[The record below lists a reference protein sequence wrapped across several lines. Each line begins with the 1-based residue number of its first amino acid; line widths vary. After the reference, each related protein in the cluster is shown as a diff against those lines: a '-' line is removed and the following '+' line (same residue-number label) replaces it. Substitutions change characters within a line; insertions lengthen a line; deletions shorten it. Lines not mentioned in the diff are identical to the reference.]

1 MIQITSSP
9 PRRAMLALIALLVGL
24 PLLARA
30 QAPPVSAPA
39 AADSAMKAAASAKPA
54 MPAAVDSA
62 VKAAP
67 AKPGMPAALSDSTR
81 AALKAQVEK
90 ELKAMADT
98 LKLTPA
104 QRTKARPIMLEH
116 AYQVRQLRTKY
127 AMAPRTPETREAM
140 AKDMQ
145 SLRDATD
152 GKLAEVMSGE
162 QMTKYKEMRDA
173 MLNRARAKM
182 SAADSSGG
190 AKK

>member
-1 MIQITSSP
+1 MF
-9 PRRAMLALIALLVGL
+9 ALIALLVGL

-30 QAPPVSAPA
+30 QAPPVGT
-39 AADSAMKAAASAKPA
+39 
-54 MPAAVDSA
+54 PAAVDSA
-62 VKAAP
+62 VKAAVPTAAPTAVPTALP
-67 AKPGMPAALSDSTR
+67 AKPGMPPALSDSAR
-81 AALKAQVEK
+81 AAVKAQVEK

-104 QRTKARPIMLEH
+104 QRSKARPIMLEH
-116 AYQVRQLRTKY
+116 AYQVRELRTKY

-140 AKDMQ
+140 TKDMQ

-173 MLNRARAKM
+173 MLNRARARM